1 MDPRD
6 PGLAPLARLDRD
18 RDGVRAQILAT
29 EHWGLL
35 SARSMAYT
43 EIFSRSG
50 MLLTI
55 VSATV
60 VALALI
66 GQATD
71 FGADFRV
78 FSILLLP
85 LVLLIGLTTFVRV
98 ADVSIEDVAMVAG
111 MNRLRHAYLEI
122 APELEPY
129 FVTGHTDD
137 EAGVLK
143 TIGHSQPIEV
153 GGVRVIAALPVLVG
167 LIDAVV
173 AGFLVALVVQAI
185 GGSDLVAVAF
195 GFLTAVIVAVLLAR
209 SFVARIEKIRRDRDA
224 PRFPSDE

>member
-1 MDPRD
+1 MDPGN
-6 PGLAPLARLDRD
+6 PEEAPLARLDRD
-18 RDGVRAQILAT
+18 RDGVRVQILAT

-35 SARSMAYT
+35 SARSNGYT
-43 EIFSRSG
+43 EIFGRAG

-71 FGADFRV
+71 FGSDFRV

-85 LVLLIGLTTFVRV
+85 LVLLVGLTTFVRV
-98 ADVSIEDVAMVAG
+98 ADVSIEDVAIVAG
-111 MNRLRHAYLEI
+111 MNRIRHGYIEI

-129 FVTGHTDD
+129 FVTGTNDD
-137 EAGVLK
+137 DAGVVK
-143 TIGHSQPIEV
+143 TLGHSLPIEV
-153 GGVRVIAALPVLVG
+153 GGVRVVAALPVLVG

-173 AGFLVALVVQAI
+173 AGVLVALVIQAI
-185 GGSDLVAVAF
+185 GGGDVLIIVIGFVA
-195 GFLTAVIVAVLLAR
+195 AVIVAVLLAR
-209 SFVARIEKIRRDRDA
+209 SFFARIEKIRSVNQ
-224 PRFPSDE
+224 PLFPTRT

>member
-1 MDPRD
+1 
-6 PGLAPLARLDRD
+6 
-18 RDGVRAQILAT
+18 
-29 EHWGLL
+29 
-35 SARSMAYT
+35 
-43 EIFSRSG
+43 

-71 FGADFRV
+71 FGSDFRA

-85 LVLLIGLTTFVRV
+85 LVLVIGLTTFVRV
-98 ADVSIEDVAMVAG
+98 ADVSIEDVAIVAG
-111 MNRLRHAYLEI
+111 MNRLRHAYVEI

-129 FVTGHTDD
+129 FVTGTSDD
-137 EAGVLK
+137 EEGVLK

-153 GGVRVIAALPVLVG
+153 GGIRVVAALPVLVG

-173 AGFLVALVVQAI
+173 AGVLAALVVQAI
-185 GGSDLVAVAF
+185 GGGDAIVLVLGFVVAI
-195 GFLTAVIVAVLLAR
+195 LVAVLLAR
-209 SFVARIEKIRRDRDA
+209 SFFGRIEKIRSLNQT
-224 PRFPSDE
+224 RFPSRA

>member
-1 MDPRD
+1 MDPRH
-6 PGLAPLARLDRD
+6 PGQAPLAGADRE

-43 EIFSRSG
+43 EIFGRAG

-98 ADVSIEDVAMVAG
+98 ADVSIEDLAIVAG
-111 MNRLRHAYLEI
+111 MNRLRHAYIEI

-129 FVTGHTDD
+129 FVTGHSDD
-137 EAGVLK
+137 EAGVIK
-143 TIGHSQPIEV
+143 TLGHSQRIEV
-153 GGVRVIAALPVLVG
+153 GGVRVLAALPVLIG

-173 AGFLVALVVQAI
+173 AGFFAALVIQAI
-185 GGSDLVAVAF
+185 GGPDLVTVVS
-195 GFLTAVIVAVLLAR
+195 GFVTAVIVALVLAR
-209 SFVARIEKIRRDRDA
+209 SFSARIERIRDEA
-224 PRFPSDE
+224 EPRFPSPE

>member
-1 MDPRD
+1 MDAAD
-6 PGLAPLARLDRD
+6 PGEAPLARLDRD
-18 RDGVRAQILAT
+18 RDSVRAQILAT
-29 EHWGLL
+29 EHWSLL
-35 SARSMAYT
+35 SARSIAYN
-43 EIFSRSG
+43 EIFTRSG

-71 FGADFRV
+71 FGSDFRA

-85 LVLLIGLTTFVRV
+85 LVLVIGLTTFVRV
-98 ADVSIEDVAMVAG
+98 ADVSIEDVAIVAG
-111 MNRLRHAYLEI
+111 MNRLRHAYVEI

-129 FVTGHTDD
+129 FVTGTSDD
-137 EAGVLK
+137 EEGVLK

-153 GGVRVIAALPVLVG
+153 GGIRVVAALPVLVG

-173 AGFLVALVVQAI
+173 AGVLAALVVQAI
-185 GGSDLVAVAF
+185 GGGDA
-195 GFLTAVIVAVLLAR
+195 IVLDAR
-209 SFVARIEKIRRDRDA
+209 LRRRD
-224 PRFPSDE
+224 PRRGSARALVLRADREDPQPEPDPVPSRA

>member
-1 MDPRD
+1 MDRRN
-6 PGLAPLARLDRD
+6 PGEAPLARLDRD
-18 RDGVRAQILAT
+18 RDSVRAQILAT
-29 EHWGLL
+29 EHWSLL
-35 SARSMAYT
+35 SARSMGYN
-43 EIFSRSG
+43 EIFSRAG

-71 FGADFRV
+71 FGSDFRV

-85 LVLLIGLTTFVRV
+85 LVLLVGLTTFVRV
-98 ADVSIEDVAMVAG
+98 ADVSIEDVAIVAG
-111 MNRLRHAYLEI
+111 MNRLRHAYVEI

-129 FVTGHTDD
+129 FVTGTTDD
-137 EAGVLK
+137 EEGVVK
-143 TIGHSQPIEV
+143 TLGHSLPIEV

-173 AGFLVALVVQAI
+173 AGVLAALVIQAI
-185 GGSDLVAVAF
+185 GGGDVIILVL
-195 GFLTAVIVAVLLAR
+195 GFLTSIGVSILLAR
-209 SFVARIEKIRRDRDA
+209 SFFARIEKIRGVNQ
-224 PRFPSDE
+224 PLFPTET

>member
-1 MDPRD
+1 MDPRN
-6 PGLAPLARLDRD
+6 PGDAPLARVDRD
-18 RDGVRAQILAT
+18 RDAVRVQILAT

-43 EIFSRSG
+43 EIFSRAG

-71 FGADFRV
+71 FGSDFRV

-85 LVLLIGLTTFVRV
+85 LVLLVGLTTFVRV

-111 MNRLRHAYLEI
+111 MNRLRHAYVEI

-129 FVTGHTDD
+129 FITGTTDD
-137 EAGVLK
+137 EEGVLT

-173 AGFLVALVVQAI
+173 AGVLAALAVQAI
-185 GGSDLVAVAF
+185 GGGDALLLVL
-195 GFLTAVIVAVLLAR
+195 GFLTAVVVTALLAR
-209 SFVARIEKIRRDRDA
+209 SFFARIEKVRRINQ
-224 PRFPSDE
+224 PLFPSKA

>member
-1 MDPRD
+1 MDRGN
-6 PGLAPLARLDRD
+6 PGEAPLARLDRD
-18 RDGVRAQILAT
+18 RDSVRAQILAT
-29 EHWGLL
+29 EHWSLL
-35 SARSMAYT
+35 SARSMGYN
-43 EIFSRSG
+43 EIFSRAG

-71 FGADFRV
+71 FGSDFRV

-85 LVLLIGLTTFVRV
+85 LVLLVGLTTFVRV
-98 ADVSIEDVAMVAG
+98 ADVSIEDVAIVAG
-111 MNRLRHAYLEI
+111 MNRLRHAYVEI

-129 FVTGHTDD
+129 FVTGTTDD
-137 EAGVLK
+137 EEGVLK
-143 TIGHSQPIEV
+143 TLGHSLPIEV

-173 AGFLVALVVQAI
+173 AGVLAALVIQAI
-185 GGSDLVAVAF
+185 GGGDVIILVL
-195 GFLTAVIVAVLLAR
+195 GFLTSIGVSLLLAR
-209 SFVARIEKIRRDRDA
+209 SFFARIEKIRDVNR
-224 PRFPSDE
+224 PLFPTGT

>member
-1 MDPRD
+1 MMGPRS
-6 PGLAPLARLDRD
+6 PGEAPLARLDRD
-18 RDGVRAQILAT
+18 RDSVRAQILAT
-29 EHWGLL
+29 EHWSLL
-35 SARSMAYT
+35 SARSMGYN
-43 EIFSRSG
+43 EIFSRAG

-71 FGADFRV
+71 FGSDFRV

-85 LVLLIGLTTFVRV
+85 LVLLVGLTTFVRV
-98 ADVSIEDVAMVAG
+98 ADVSIEDVAIVAG
-111 MNRLRHAYLEI
+111 MNRLRHAYVEI

-129 FVTGHTDD
+129 FVTGTSDD
-137 EAGVLK
+137 EEGVLK
-143 TIGHSQPIEV
+143 TLGHSLPIEV

-173 AGFLVALVVQAI
+173 AGVLAALVIQAI
-185 GGSDLVAVAF
+185 GGGDVIILGL
-195 GFLTAVIVAVLLAR
+195 GFLTSIGVSLLLAR
-209 SFVARIEKIRRDRDA
+209 SFFARIEKIRSVNQSL
-224 PRFPSDE
+224 FPTRT

>member
-1 MDPRD
+1 MTDPRN
-6 PGLAPLARLDRD
+6 PGEAPLANLDRD
-18 RDGVRAQILAT
+18 RDAVRVQILAT

-35 SARSMAYT
+35 SARSMAYN
-43 EIFSRSG
+43 EIFTRTG

-71 FGADFRV
+71 FGSDFRA
-78 FSILLLP
+78 FSVLLLP
-85 LVLLIGLTTFVRV
+85 LVLVIGLTTFVRV
-98 ADVSIEDVAMVAG
+98 ADVSIEDVAMIAG
-111 MNRLRHAYLEI
+111 MNRLRHAYVEI

-129 FVTGHTDD
+129 FVTGATDD
-137 EAGVLK
+137 EKGVLK
-143 TIGHSQPIEV
+143 TLGHSQPIEV

-173 AGFLVALVVQAI
+173 AGVLAALVIQALGGGSAVVLILGFLVAVVVSI
-185 GGSDLVAVAF
+185 
-195 GFLTAVIVAVLLAR
+195 LLAR
-209 SFVARIEKIRRDRDA
+209 SFFGRIEKIRSLNQT
-224 PRFPSDE
+224 RFPSEP